1 MAATQT
7 LLSNQLQLSTQIRS
21 INIKQ
26 ITELDDEQKITI
38 NENST
43 VCICGDMMRKQ
54 QVSALS
60 KQRIFCK
67 ICGFLYTQETHAA
80 EYMYCCDK
88 NDTFIYHPYN
98 ICITCVQNTKDF
110 NHNINNLVKDI
121 YDTQSLYFIYN
132 NNSIH
137 GPYSTDDIINAY
149 IRKQIKCGE
158 MWIKSAFTNDN
169 KWHKL
174 TIPRKWNDYTQFRF
188 DNQSR
193 RTLIE
198 HYKFQNKD
206 IKHMFPELYE
216 NLIEN
221 VIRNR
226 INQIILPTDIPMDAK
241 KESKI
246 TLITQTFG
254 KCLAIMMA
262 LIIVLHCMISILIVG
277 ACCCTCFGL
286 LILCGKMNRDDIV
299 KKHSL
304 MYLIFVTSLLGL
316 AISPIV
322 LIHFILSYSERWM
335 EIQSWMIAYIV
346 WGIFTFMV
354 LTTYTILTI
363 ILQGRKQKKYLRT
376 VNRIIFFIV
385 AIDFGAFDIISMLSA
400 KNVYIEDIFSGQAMG
415 LVTFFLQMPIASLLP
430 SAVCGFIANYIL
442 QEKFELKCRTEI
454 VNTNICFNSL
464 EYGCCEVISSH
475 NWMNSYAFMGRFA
488 SNILAVW
495 AIIRI
500 CGYLLANARSDYAI
514 HAKRTK

>member
-335 EIQSWMIAYIV
+335 EIQSWMIAYII
-346 WGIFTFMV
+346 WGMTSWLLPATFIMV
-354 LTTYTILTI
+354 LVRHNIKIVSVYTKLILI
-363 ILQGRKQKKYLRT
+363 IIG
-376 VNRIIFFIV
+376 
-385 AIDFGAFDIISMLSA
+385 IDFGGWDVDDVGNEQNML
-400 KNVYIEDIFSGQAMG
+400 G
-415 LVTFFLQMPIASLLP
+415 LFVIMMVFPSLASVLP
-430 SAVCGFIANYIL
+430 AAVAGFIANYIL
-442 QEKFELKCRTEI
+442 EEQFVLKCEGI
-454 VNTNICFNSL
+454 YEEYDDESL
-464 EYGCCEVISSH
+464 CSVYDEGTHGCCHIVSSH
-475 NWMNSYAFMGRFA
+475 EVMNSYSFIGGLA
-488 SNILAVW
+488 SNIIAVW
-495 AIIRI
+495 AVIRI
-500 CGYLLANARSDYAI
+500 IGYFIVNSYPSLALFAQR
-514 HAKRTK
+514 KR